1 MSAHRTAYIAIFLV
15 ASLVAAAV
23 YYLAQPRAEAVR
35 ARTDIPIFAPITA
48 DMVELVQVPP
58 AARPANAA
66 ISTDDV
72 VGRYAA
78 MPILAGQYVDTRA
91 LESTPGERTFG
102 FGAAVPPGHVAFA
115 LPVEPAQAVGGALSP
130 GARVEVVAVPNA
142 LVNEPPTA
150 EDGTDAGA
158 VTLGED
164 VLVLAL
170 RTADGQA
177 LREQAADAGRTT
189 MLPPRLGSVV
199 VAVPAADLPRYA
211 SAVLTS
217 TVYLAL
223 NPQPAD
229 AEAAE

>member
-1 MSAHRTAYIAIFLV
+1 MSGHRTAYIAIFVV

-48 DMVELVQVPP
+48 DMVELVHVPP
-58 AARPANAA
+58 AARPANA
-66 ISTDDV
+66 STSVDDV

-91 LESTPGERTFG
+91 LESTPGERSFG

-130 GARVEVVAVPNA
+130 GARVDVVAVPNA
-142 LVNEPPTA
+142 LTNAPPTA
-150 EDGTDAGA
+150 EDDTDTPA
-158 VTLGED
+158 VMLGED

-170 RTADGQA
+170 RTQDGQA
-177 LREQAADAGRTT
+177 LTEQGADTGRTT
-189 MLPPRLGSVV
+189 VLPPTLGSVV
-199 VAVPAADLPRYA
+199 VAVPAEDLPRYA

-223 NPQPAD
+223 SPAD
-229 AEAAE
+229 AEASQ